1 MCFLFTRTLKTEYT
15 KSSIFANVCVPV
27 HIAEQINTYL
37 LNYTAGGIVMARY
50 SKQKSRVNRDEHSAF
65 VPMLKTVEQMALI
78 SGIGENK
85 LRQLMAD
92 GELEFIQNGNR
103 RLISDQAIWDYYN
116 RAKTPAKAVGGY

>member
-1 MCFLFTRTLKTEYT
+1 MFLCCAQVPQTICF
-15 KSSIFANVCVPV
+15 I
-27 HIAEQINTYL
+27 
-37 LNYTAGGIVMARY
+37 NYTAGGIVIARY
-50 SKQKSRVNRDEHSAF
+50 AKQKTPQAVRNPFE
-65 VPMLKTVEQMALI
+65 PMLKTVEQMAVV